1 MSIIV
6 SSLLL
11 YNILSCVTIITILFF
26 FISLSI
32 FIRLAL
38 LLISNADVGSSKSIT
53 SGFCNNCLIIDIFC
67 FSPPEILFCCVLIIL
82 LIPLSNCLIYY
93 PICQYHLSAIWE
105 QCDPMLANKLGVSQR
120 SISKY
125 ETAVLLPPPY
135 VLVAMAKC
143 FGITIDELLSET
155 LPDKK
160 GMKENE

>member
-1 MSIIV
+1 MV
-6 SSLLL
+6 PV
-11 YNILSCVTIITILFF
+11 NE
-26 FISLSI
+26 
-32 FIRLAL
+32 
-38 LLISNADVGSSKSIT
+38 
-53 SGFCNNCLIIDIFC
+53 NCLK
-67 FSPPEILFCCVLIIL
+67 PNLARNMRYLR
-82 LIPLSNCLIYY
+82 LSRNPRIS
-93 PICQYHLSAIWE
+93 QT
-105 QCDPMLANKLGVSQR
+105 MLANKLGVSQR

>member
-1 MSIIV
+1 M
-6 SSLLL
+6 
-11 YNILSCVTIITILFF
+11 VTV
-26 FISLSI
+26 
-32 FIRLAL
+32 
-38 LLISNADVGSSKSIT
+38 NE
-53 SGFCNNCLIIDIFC
+53 NCLKQNLASRNPRI
-67 FSPPEILFCCVLIIL
+67 S
-82 LIPLSNCLIYY
+82 
-93 PICQYHLSAIWE
+93 QT
-105 QCDPMLANKLGVSQR
+105 MLANKLGVSQR

>member
-1 MSIIV
+1 M
-6 SSLLL
+6 
-11 YNILSCVTIITILFF
+11 VTV
-26 FISLSI
+26 
-32 FIRLAL
+32 
-38 LLISNADVGSSKSIT
+38 NE
-53 SGFCNNCLIIDIFC
+53 NCLKQNLARNMRD
-67 FSPPEILFCCVLIIL
+67 LR
-82 LIPLSNCLIYY
+82 LSRTPRIS
-93 PICQYHLSAIWE
+93 QT
-105 QCDPMLANKLGVSQR
+105 MLANKLGVSQR